1 MKELTSKKLDRIL
14 IAAAV
19 LGLVCGGVRGLQLN
33 TFDEKNLPT
42 GNGTLDIVLWAALAL
57 CVAAAFGVWFAVK
70 KAAIAPGESSPGMGE
85 RLFSLGGAVF
95 FGLGAALRLAMS
107 YRPFSVWGVLLALIC
122 IAVAA
127 AIPVAA
133 KTLGNGASPSRG
145 EKLISL
151 VPVMAS
157 VVLMIELYRGV
168 SRNPTVS
175 WYAADVFA
183 MAAVILVFFA
193 VAGDA
198 VGRTGPAKVVATAF
212 AAVSLGLCAAVGR
225 AVRLASDLISGGSP
239 ADLVCAESFQLLLF
253 AGAVLF
259 AVGAAKAVV
268 RRGVRIPGEEQEN

>member
-42 GNGTLDIVLWAALAL
+42 GNGTLDIILWAALAL

-107 YRPFSVWGVLLALIC
+107 YRPFSLWGVLLALIC

-127 AIPVAA
+127 AIPVAGN
-133 KTLGNGASPSRG
+133 TLGNGASLSRG
-145 EKLISL
+145 EKQHFFLKLRFIVFTIYPARFEKTEQFFDLSYHFSQLSL
-151 VPVMAS
+151 
-157 VVLMIELYRGV
+157 
-168 SRNPTVS
+168 
-175 WYAADVFA
+175 
-183 MAAVILVFFA
+183 
-193 VAGDA
+193 
-198 VGRTGPAKVVATAF
+198 
-212 AAVSLGLCAAVGR
+212 
-225 AVRLASDLISGGSP
+225 SD
-239 ADLVCAESFQLLLF
+239 F
-253 AGAVLF
+253 
-259 AVGAAKAVV
+259 
-268 RRGVRIPGEEQEN
+268 R

>member
-1 MKELTSKKLDRIL
+1 MKEFLKSLKPGLLLTGILSIVLGVVLIANPGIIQSALRFVLGGGLALFGLLEVVSVFVRPNGLMSVGRMVPGILCLAVGLVFIFRFDTFVALLWIL
-14 IAAAV
+14 IGIAILIDAVYKLQYAFALKAAK
-19 LGLVCGGVRGLQLN
+19 
-33 TFDEKNLPT
+33 EKNWWINL
-42 GNGTLDIVLWAALAL
+42 
-57 CVAAAFGVWFAVK
+57 
-70 KAAIAPGESSPGMGE
+70 
-85 RLFSLGGAVF
+85 
-95 FGLGAALRLAMS
+95 
-107 YRPFSVWGVLLALIC
+107 
-122 IAVAA
+122 
-127 AIPVAA
+127 
-133 KTLGNGASPSRG
+133 
-145 EKLISL
+145 LISL
-151 VPVMAS
+151 ATMIFA

-268 RRGVRIPGEEQEN
+268 RRGVRMPGEEQEN